1 MVQMVTERYRNSQ
14 LAKTSVPDILKKW
27 EDPHVKV
34 LQAEAAPLTLRLTLV
49 VTELPAEAAQH

>member
-1 MVQMVTERYRNSQ
+1 MVTERYRNSQ